1 MGVRMNNVNI
11 VIIYGSI
18 IIIHLC
24 LRRLAVSIF
33 MIVAMSFVIR
43 CTILIIL
50 SMAKRKLES
59 FGFLSFLGL
68 IS

>member
-1 MGVRMNNVNI
+1 MGARMNNVHI

-24 LRRLAVSIF
+24 LRRLTVSIF

-43 CTILIIL
+43 YTILIIL

-68 IS
+68 I